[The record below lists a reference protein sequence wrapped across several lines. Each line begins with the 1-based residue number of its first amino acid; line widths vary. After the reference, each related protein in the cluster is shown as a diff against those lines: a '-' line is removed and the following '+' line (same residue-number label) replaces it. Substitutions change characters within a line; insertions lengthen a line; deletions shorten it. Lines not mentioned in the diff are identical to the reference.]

1 MKGSIIY
8 LITQLLFIVV
18 ILVFLIRYLWGMF
31 FGKSY
36 YPAAWE
42 ENANSGFIPPLLV
55 KLEKK
60 YPDKVRFFSFW
71 FQIERLK
78 KEHIPGSFA
87 ELGVYKGVTAKI
99 IHTID
104 PTRKFYLFDTFEG
117 FTNMDLRTEIGE
129 AATYTSEHFSDTNVE
144 KVKRYISGNQ
154 NIIFRQGYFPDSA
167 AGLEN
172 ETYALVSMDA
182 DLYNPTKKGLEYFYP
197 RLSPGG
203 VIIIHDYNYKWEGI
217 LKAVDEFVEQIP
229 ESLVPVADIESSVMI
244 VKSK

>member
-1 MKGSIIY
+1 
-8 LITQLLFIVV
+8 
-18 ILVFLIRYLWGMF
+18 MF

-36 YPAAWE
+36 YPVAWE
-42 ENANSGFIPPLLV
+42 EKVKGGFIPPLLV

-60 YPDKVRFFSFW
+60 YADKVRFFNFW

-78 KEHIPGSFA
+78 KQQVTGSFA
-87 ELGVYKGVTAKI
+87 ELGVYKGETTKV

-104 PTRKFYLFDTFEG
+104 PARRFYLFDTFEG
-117 FTNMDLRTEIGE
+117 FINKDLRNETGE
-129 AATYTSEHFSDTNVE
+129 AATYTSEHFSDTNVN

-154 NIIFRQGYFPDSA
+154 NIIFRQGYFPDST

-217 LKAVDEFVEQIP
+217 QKAVDEFVEQIP
-229 ESLVPVADIESSVMI
+229 ESLVPVPDMESSVMI
-244 VKSK
+244 VKSR